1 MMPLANLEAITERIR
16 ASFEAKNAARD
27 LALLRSRELIRLSAN
42 AIRAAHRN
50 DFAESTELLGAA
62 RAAAATMTE
71 DLRAHPDL
79 YYTGYTQ
86 DALKEYAEADG
97 DARLVQGLDLPDPE
111 ELGVQYPAY
120 MNGLGEAACELR
132 RYALDALR
140 HGDIATAERM
150 LVAMDEIY
158 DTLITVDFP
167 EALTAGLRHTTD
179 AVRTALERTRGEL
192 AVAARQQSLE
202 EALKDLERRLP
213 A

>member
-1 MMPLANLEAITERIR
+1 MPLANLEAIMERIR

-50 DFAESTELLGAA
+50 DFAESAELLGAA
-62 RAAAATMTE
+62 RAAATTMTE

-79 YYTGYTQ
+79 YYTGYAQ
-86 DALKEYAEADG
+86 DALKEYAEASI
-97 DARLVQGLDLPDPE
+97 AISLVQGLDLPEPE

-158 DTLITVDFP
+158 DTLITMDFP

>member
-1 MMPLANLEAITERIR
+1 MPLANLEAITERIR

-50 DFAESTELLGAA
+50 DFAESAELLGAA

-86 DALKEYAEADG
+86 DALKEYAEASITIS
-97 DARLVQGLDLPDPE
+97 LVQGLDLPDPE
-111 ELGVQYPAY
+111 ELGVQYAAY

-158 DTLITVDFP
+158 DTLITMDFP